1 MPPWDHSIH
10 HEFFIEEMLIDT
22 YLTHKDWEKHG
33 FNEPQKEFSKRTR
46 LGDWDIG
53 NDETISWDRYEYH
66 NYLLFE
72 YSRRGIKFDDL
83 PIDIAKKERADK
95 LFIKDMEH
103 RKTKILK
110 ERDL

>member
-1 MPPWDHSIH
+1 MGQIR
-10 HEFFIEEMLIDT
+10 I
-22 YLTHKDWEKHG
+22 Y
-33 FNEPQKEFSKRTR
+33 
-46 LGDWDIG
+46 
-53 NDETISWDRYEYH
+53 